1 MDSEGFSH
9 VDKAWQFIMQKL
21 QMNTLALDLNKIE
34 NLEQTL
40 SEACMQLE
48 SIQKNL
54 NEYLESKRRYFPRFF
69 FLSNEDL
76 IEILGDSQKPERI
89 QKHLKKCFEGINEVS
104 FGNKEEIYQMV
115 SKECE
120 KVDLVTTI

>member
-1 MDSEGFSH
+1 
-9 VDKAWQFIMQKL
+9 
-21 QMNTLALDLNKIE
+21 MNTLALDLKNIE

-104 FGNKEEIYQMV
+104 FGSKEEIYQMV